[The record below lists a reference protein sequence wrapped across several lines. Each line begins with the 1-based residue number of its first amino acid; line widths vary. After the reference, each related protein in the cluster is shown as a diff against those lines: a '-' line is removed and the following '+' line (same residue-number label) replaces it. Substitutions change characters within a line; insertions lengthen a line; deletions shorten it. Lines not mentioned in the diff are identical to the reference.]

1 MIKYVKRQ
9 KCFKNQ
15 YNNSHHLYKKL
26 LCLVSRRTFHYLIQV
41 LAGPA
46 KVTLWSL
53 CFTCRLFYGFGSSM
67 WISYSSQVLQA
78 TIFFFSFATDHLF
91 LLVRNF
97 LQKESSVKKLVFNTK
112 VVILCLKRLIEFVVW
127 QVLVL
132 QPVLVA
138 NQPPLRN
145 WNFSTMSCWIIIS
158 HSSILVIS
166 LLKQN
171 DFLEKKED

>member
-1 MIKYVKRQ
+1 
-9 KCFKNQ
+9 
-15 YNNSHHLYKKL
+15 
-26 LCLVSRRTFHYLIQV
+26 
-41 LAGPA
+41 
-46 KVTLWSL
+46 
-53 CFTCRLFYGFGSSM
+53 M

-78 TIFFFSFATDHLF
+78 IIFFFSFATDHLF

-145 WNFSTMSCWIIIS
+145 
-158 HSSILVIS
+158 
-166 LLKQN
+166 
-171 DFLEKKED
+171 